1 MTMAVNMM
9 KAATIFTV
17 LFSLHPTQAN
27 RSSFHR
33 RGLFNQPRWGSQR
46 ATIRSKNTALV
57 LFPRGG
63 DDGDDS
69 VVADVADPTTDTT
82 QEPSLDDRVNE
93 AMQRLGLVGD
103 DSATESGSVNESSP
117 PQPPVEVEVEVE
129 ETDMDCEG
137 GVCTIDE
144 NDDTNIVDESADV
157 DENDDTNTADE
168 IADVDNSATVDD
180 SAEVENSATV
190 DDSTDVDEMEPAPTT
205 QEDIVAIAE
214 RISTE
219 MSVPQDIVMAAIYSS
234 FSGTGDNIQIDE
246 EAARSIIKAEVD
258 ATASVPEDCAEVA
271 QLVEEGFDA
280 FFVRRS
286 LAFSEMNVDNAR
298 AILVADRE
306 DEEAEQREMEAAQA
320 EYEAAA
326 AAQNEPEMKTVT
338 VDFPKDF
345 DPVAAKQQ
353 KKPEE
358 APPPAK
364 KDDVIFEGTIE
375 NLQKLV
381 MESPV
386 PVLLDVYAD
395 WCGPCKQLTPALEQ
409 ICINAGGM
417 LRLVKINT
425 DQQRQISG
433 ALEVKS
439 LPTIFGIRDGKIL
452 NSFQGMPRDEQMV
465 RNFLMGLMVPGQK
478 FNPPVS
484 DEDKKG
490 YDDLSGKLL
499 KLAAGASFS
508 FSARERLQVHV
519 GKLLDQLVESIGG
532 ETGMAVADDSARVLR
547 SLMSNVIVNPFDE
560 KFRKINL
567 DNKVIAAK
575 IGQHRPCLAILKSIG
590 FVNDGDSTLVIAKGK
605 RIVNVA
611 PFVVGRDCIDKWID
625 RNRYQIAAA
634 GRKRKDEMGRIRLAA
649 EAEEAAKNPVDVE
662 EEEEESE
669 DEVDDNLCVLK
680 LRLEGKKKVHDVEM
694 DADDTL
700 STLLEKLPFPV
711 DDGETVQL
719 TCVAK
724 RLIVKSTETDKISK
738 TLSQLRLMPTAS
750 IVVKIGEGKKADAA
764 KGSLAERAASKKKQ
778 ATGTHSM
785 HSIGLYAQDDGK
797 KANTFES
804 GGVLYEHVLTDDEDE
819 DMEGGE
825 VEEEAADIEEEEAG
839 ENEEEADDDSE
850 EQLEEDEQM
859 CS

>member
-1 MTMAVNMM
+1 MAVNMM
-9 KAATIFTV
+9 KAATVCAI
-17 LFSLHPTQAN
+17 LISLHPAQAN
-27 RSSFHR
+27 RSQFQR
-33 RGLFNQPRWGSQR
+33 RGLFNQPGWGSHQR
-46 ATIRSKNTALV
+46 ATIRSKV

-69 VVADVADPTTDTT
+69 VVVSEDADPTDTA
-82 QEPSLDDRVNE
+82 QEQSLDDRVHA
-93 AMQRLGLVGD
+93 AMQRLGLEGD
-103 DSATESGSVNESSP
+103 DSTTESGSVNESESESSP
-117 PQPPVEVEVEVE
+117 PPPPVEEDSINFE
-129 ETDMDCEG
+129 EG
-137 GVCTIDE
+137 LSTIDE
-144 NDDTNIVDESADV
+144 TNDANTVD
-157 DENDDTNTADE
+157 NTAD
-168 IADVDNSATVDD
+168 ADT
-180 SAEVENSATV
+180 T
-190 DDSTDVDEMEPAPTT
+190 TEPAPTT
-205 QEDIVAIAE
+205 QEDVYVIAE

-234 FSGTGDNIQIDE
+234 FSGTEGNAQVNE
-246 EAARSIIKAEVD
+246 EAARAIIKAEVD
-258 ATASVPEDCAEVA
+258 AIANVPEESAEVT

-306 DEEAEQREMEAAQA
+306 DEEAEQKEMEAAQA

-345 DPVAAKQQ
+345 DPLAGAAASTPPKQQ
-353 KKPEE
+353 KPDG
-358 APPPAK
+358 APTPAK
-364 KDDVIFEGTIE
+364 KEDVIFEGTIE
-375 NLQKLV
+375 NLHELV

-409 ICINAGGM
+409 IVVNAGGM
-417 LRLVKINT
+417 LRLVKIDT

-439 LPTIFGIRDGKIL
+439 LPTIFGMRDGKIL
-452 NSFQGMPRDEQMV
+452 NSFQGMPRDEQTV
-465 RNFLMGLMVPGQK
+465 RNFLMGLIVPGQN
-478 FNPPVS
+478 FDPPVS
-484 DEDKKG
+484 SEDKKV
-490 YDDLSGKLL
+490 YDDLTSKLL

-519 GKLLDQLVESIGG
+519 GKLLDELVESIGG
-532 ETGMAVADDSARVLR
+532 ETGMAIADDSAKVLR
-547 SLMSNVIVNPFDE
+547 SLMTNVVVNPFDE
-560 KFRKINL
+560 KFRKIKL

-575 IGQHRPCLAILKSIG
+575 VAQHRPCLSILKSIG
-590 FVNDGDSTLVIAKGK
+590 FTPEGDSTLVVGKGK

-625 RNRYQIAAA
+625 KNRYQIAAA

-649 EAEEAAKNPVDVE
+649 EAEEAAKNQVDDE

-669 DEVDDNLCVLK
+669 DEVDENLCVLH
-680 LRLEGKKKVHDVEM
+680 LRLEGKKKIHDVEM

-724 RLIVKSTETDKISK
+724 RMIVKSTDTDKMSK

-750 IVVKIGEGKKADAA
+750 IVVKIGEGKKADTA
-764 KGSLAERAASKKKQ
+764 KGSLAERAASHKKLS
-778 ATGTHSM
+778 GGSHSM
-785 HSIGLYAQDDGK
+785 HSIGLYAKDDGSK
-797 KANTFES
+797 VESFES
-804 GGVLYEHVLTDDEDE
+804 GGVLYDHVLTDDEDE
-819 DMEGGE
+819 NMEGGE
-825 VEEEAADIEEEEAG
+825 DEEEAG
-839 ENEEEADDDSE
+839 ENDEEADDDSE
-850 EQLEEDEQM
+850 EQVEEDEQ
-859 CS
+859 